1 MARRGE
7 AGVWVVIVDD
17 HAVMREG
24 TQLILEA
31 AGIEVAATAAT
42 GAEALRMVARHR
54 PDVLLLDLQ
63 LPDQSGVEVA
73 QAVHRDYPEVGVLIL
88 TGHAEAG
95 YIRALLQMG
104 VRGYMHKM
112 ASGAEIVAAVR
123 AVAAGRTIVMSGAV
137 GASAAGLSVPLT
149 TRELQVLR
157 LMAAGLRNADIAR
170 ELFVSVKTVEHHV
183 TNLLV
188 KLQAQSRIQAIVK
201 AQQHGLAVVG
211 SQGVQTR

>member
-42 GAEALRMVARHR
+42 GAEALGMVARHR

-170 ELFVSVKTVEHHV
+170 DLFVSVKTVEHHV

>member
-1 MARRGE
+1 LARHGD
-7 AGVWVVIVDD
+7 AGVRVVIADD

-31 AGIEVAATAAT
+31 AGIEVVATAGT
-42 GAEALRMVARHR
+42 GAEALRMVARHQ

-63 LPDQSGVEVA
+63 LPDTSGVEVA
-73 QAVHRDYPEVGVLIL
+73 QAVRRDRPEVGVLIL

-95 YIRALLQMG
+95 YIRPLLQIG

-112 ASGAEIVAAVR
+112 ASGVEIVAAVR
-123 AVAAGRTIVMSGAV
+123 AVAAGRMIVMSGAV
-137 GASAAGLSVPLT
+137 SASSPSLSTPLT
-149 TRELQVLR
+149 ARELQVLR

-170 ELFVSVKTVEHHV
+170 ELCVSVKTVEHHV
-183 TNLLV
+183 TNVLV
-188 KLQAQSRIQAIVK
+188 KLRAQSRTQAIVK

-211 SQGVQTR
+211 SQGV

>member
-1 MARRGE
+1 VERQSE
-7 AGVWVVIVDD
+7 AGVRVVIADD

-31 AGIEVAATAAT
+31 AGIDVVASAAT
-42 GAEALRMVARHR
+42 GAEALRMAARHR

-63 LPDQSGVEVA
+63 LPDKSGVEVA

-88 TGHAEAG
+88 TGHGEAG
-95 YIRALLQMG
+95 YIRTLLQIG
-104 VRGYMHKM
+104 VQGYMHKM
-112 ASGAEIVAAVR
+112 ASGAEIVTAVR

-137 GASAAGLSVPLT
+137 GASSGGLNAPLT
-149 TRELQVLR
+149 ARELQVLR

-183 TNLLV
+183 TNVLV
-188 KLQAQSRIQAIVK
+188 KLQVQSRIQAIVK

-211 SQGVQTR
+211 SQGVPTP

>member
-1 MARRGE
+1 VERQSE
-7 AGVWVVIVDD
+7 AGVRVVIADD

-31 AGIEVAATAAT
+31 AGIDVVASAAT
-42 GAEALRMVARHR
+42 GAEALRMAARHR

-63 LPDQSGVEVA
+63 LPDKSGVEVA

-88 TGHAEAG
+88 TGHGEAG
-95 YIRALLQMG
+95 YIRTLLQIG
-104 VRGYMHKM
+104 VQGYMHKM
-112 ASGAEIVAAVR
+112 ASGAEIVTAVR
-123 AVAAGRTIVMSGAV
+123 AVAAGRTIVMSGA
-137 GASAAGLSVPLT
+137 
-149 TRELQVLR
+149 VLR

-183 TNLLV
+183 TNVLV
-188 KLQAQSRIQAIVK
+188 KLQVQSRIQAIVK

-211 SQGVQTR
+211 SQGVPTP